1 MSGSDGESEAP
12 PLPPM
17 LAEDAEATLYKY
29 RDFASVPEDH
39 ENDPAPAQS
48 NRSLESSIRV
58 QKFPVKLYAILAQK
72 EFSDIITWMPH
83 GRSWKVLKP
92 NLFES
97 LVMPLFFEYSNYHSF
112 NRLVNAW
119 SFRRI
124 SSGPDR
130 GSYYHEVSRL
140 NPSNFY
146 VWNFREL
153 TRHFRFF
160 PAVVSPWQTPPP
172 EIHASSA
179 KTHKKLPMK
188 KQDEPDFYKLDKTNP
203 LPELEETQT
212 VNPNVMGLRRQTPP
226 GLGPLNPQVSP
237 HSGGS
242 NGFLGKPIKE
252 NLPPLDG
259 LGARNGAMGLNGMRD
274 QVSRDLGG
282 LNAASESAQLFQL
295 QRLRHLQHI
304 QLFQRQIGAA
314 SLAGAEDLARIQAE
328 HALGLRGRPGV

>member
-1 MSGSDGESEAP
+1 
-12 PLPPM
+12 
-17 LAEDAEATLYKY
+17 
-29 RDFASVPEDH
+29 
-39 ENDPAPAQS
+39 
-48 NRSLESSIRV
+48 
-58 QKFPVKLYAILAQK
+58 
-72 EFSDIITWMPH
+72 
-83 GRSWKVLKP
+83 
-92 NLFES
+92 
-97 LVMPLFFEYSNYHSF
+97 
-112 NRLVNAW
+112 
-119 SFRRI
+119 
-124 SSGPDR
+124 
-130 GSYYHEVSRL
+130 
-140 NPSNFY
+140 
-146 VWNFREL
+146 
-153 TRHFRFF
+153 
-160 PAVVSPWQTPPP
+160 
-172 EIHASSA
+172 
-179 KTHKKLPMK
+179 MK